1 MYIRSTGVI
10 FQRHVTKE
18 QNGFI
23 YKTNQSWTYALSPT
37 PESILTCT
45 CIDKGDGRYKI
56 NFIGSIS
63 EAICSR

>member
-10 FQRHVTKE
+10 FQRNVTKE

-37 PESILTCT
+37 PESILTHVPVLT
-45 CIDKGDGRYKI
+45 KEMVGTK
-56 NFIGSIS
+56 
-63 EAICSR
+63 